1 MQVESNEAE
10 RGWLTISEQLMH
22 ISFDALGE
30 WEVDKRIDIGG
41 TNLN

>member
-1 MQVESNEAE
+1 MQGEKNAAESG
-10 RGWLTISEQLMH
+10 RLTISEQLMN

-30 WEVDKRIDIGG
+30 WEVDKRIDIGS